1 MNDDV
6 SIATVAETGASE
18 VCYDRR
24 TILLHWI
31 TAALVVL
38 LWGIAQVIDLFPKG
52 APRIAARSVHI
63 VLGVLLGVILV
74 TRILW
79 RARSGRRL
87 PPANPGV
94 MGYFARIVHVGLYVG
109 LASVVLLG
117 ISNAWARGDY
127 LFSVWRIPKLYP
139 DIPQL
144 KPTIENL
151 HATFANALIILA
163 GAHSLVAIVYH
174 FILRNGVLRRMLP
187 PRQGQ

>member
-1 MNDDV
+1 MNDEV
-6 SIATVAETGASE
+6 SVATVAETGASE

-52 APRIAARSVHI
+52 APRIAVRSVHI

>member
-1 MNDDV
+1 MNDEV
-6 SIATVAETGASE
+6 SVATVAENGASE

-52 APRIAARSVHI
+52 APKIAVRSVHI
-63 VLGVLLGVILV
+63 VLGVVLGVILV
-74 TRILW
+74 MRMAW
-79 RARSGRRL
+79 RTRSGRKL
-87 PPANPGV
+87 PPANQGV
-94 MGYFARIVHVGLYVG
+94 MGYCARIVHVALYVG
-109 LASVVLLG
+109 LVSTVLLG
-117 ISNAWARGDY
+117 ISNAWARGDS

-144 KPTIENL
+144 KPTIEYL
-151 HATFANALIILA
+151 HATFANALLILA
-163 GAHSLVAIVYH
+163 GAHALVALVHH
-174 FILRNGVLRRMLP
+174 FILRDGVLRRMF

>member
-1 MNDDV
+1 MNDEV
-6 SIATVAETGASE
+6 SVATVAETGASE

-52 APRIAARSVHI
+52 APRIAVRSVHI

-163 GAHSLVAIVYH
+163 GVHSLVAIVYH

-187 PRQGQ
+187 PLQGQ